1 MVRVTTTHDFLKGK
15 LSNLRRALV
24 EQHKANAVRIDTL
37 ESHLLAQSNL
47 TQYASK
53 LKGRDLRS
61 VAMDIVN
68 YVDTSNN
75 REDAVE
81 LTVKYLSLFQ
91 EVTDN
96 LNT

>member
-1 MVRVTTTHDFLKGK
+1 MVRVTTTHEFLKAK

-47 TQYASK
+47 THYAST
-53 LKGRDLRS
+53 LKGRNLRS
-61 VAMDIVN
+61 VAIEIVK
-68 YVDTSNN
+68 YVETSNN
-75 REDAVE
+75 REDAVD

-96 LNT
+96 LST